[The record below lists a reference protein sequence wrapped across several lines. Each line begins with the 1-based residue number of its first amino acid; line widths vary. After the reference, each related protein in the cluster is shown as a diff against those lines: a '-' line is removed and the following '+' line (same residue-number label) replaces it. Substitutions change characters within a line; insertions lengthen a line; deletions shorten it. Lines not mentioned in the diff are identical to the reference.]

1 MNIEGVNMSK
11 NDEAL
16 MMRHGITDE
25 KKVIYS
31 YKSFRYDNL
40 NDAVRYAELD
50 EKRKTTDKKLPE

>member
-1 MNIEGVNMSK
+1 MSK